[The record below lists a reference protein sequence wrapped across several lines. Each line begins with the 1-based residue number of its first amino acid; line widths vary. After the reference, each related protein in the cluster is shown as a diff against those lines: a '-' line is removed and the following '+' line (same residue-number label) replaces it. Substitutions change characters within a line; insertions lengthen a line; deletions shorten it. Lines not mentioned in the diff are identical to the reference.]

1 MRHRKRGRYL
11 GRSPSHRRALL
22 RNLASALFLTE
33 GEFIFEEEEPYVRG
47 RIVTTL
53 AKAKEVRPLVEK
65 CITIAKRVLPLLEEA
80 KRLEPTAPRNSEAWR
95 AWRQSEAW
103 YEWNRKMAPVVAAR
117 RRVLRLLGNN
127 KEAMRIVFE
136 RVAPRF
142 IDRPGGYTRIVRLAK
157 RRVGDAGIRAILEFV
172 GRNDR
177 VKRRRTIKPEFE
189 SEPVLETP
197 PSPPATQAL
206 EASQASSQPTEQSA
220 GEQTNT

>member
-1 MRHRKRGRYL
+1 MRHRKRGRHL
-11 GRSPSHRRALL
+11 GRNPSHRKALL

-33 GEFIFEEEEPYVRG
+33 GDFLFEEEEPYVKG

-53 AKAKEVRPLVEK
+53 AKAKEVRPLVER

-80 KRLEPTAPRNSEAWR
+80 KKLEPTAPRNSEAWR

-127 KEAMRIVFE
+127 KQAMRIVFE

-142 IDRPGGYTRIVRLAK
+142 IDRPGGYTRIVRLAE
-157 RRVGDAGIRAILEFV
+157 RRVGDAGVKAILEFV

-177 VKRRRTIKPEFE
+177 VKQKRAVRPQFEPEAPAAGTQ
-189 SEPVLETP
+189 SGEPAQQ
-197 PSPPATQAL
+197 PASAEPAAQAG
-206 EASQASSQPTEQSA
+206 T
-220 GEQTNT
+220 

>member
-1 MRHRKRGRYL
+1 MRHRKRGRHL
-11 GRSPSHRRALL
+11 GRNPSHRKALL

-33 GEFIFEEEEPYVRG
+33 GDFLFEEEEPYVKG

-53 AKAKEVRPLVEK
+53 AKAKEVRPLVER

-80 KRLEPTAPRNSEAWR
+80 KKLEPTAPRNSEAWR

-127 KEAMRIVFE
+127 KQAMRIVFD

-142 IDRPGGYTRIVRLAK
+142 LDRPGGYTRIVRLAE
-157 RRVGDAGIRAILEFV
+157 RRIGDAGVKAILEFV

-177 VKRRRTIKPEFE
+177 VKQKRAVRPQFE
-189 SEPVLETP
+189 VEPP
-197 PSPPATQAL
+197 PTAPAPASTAQV
-206 EASQASSQPTEQSA
+206 EASQQAPAAQSA
-220 GEQTNT
+220 EEAST